1 MMASCNKTTKPY
13 CGPSVRKKPSHP
25 YEDQG
30 QTALATHFRQ
40 PPAAPAEKLAHNL
53 LQKQCRPGFNTG
65 CAARP
70 GFLRRLEMKP
80 SLSSEQYAH
89 SRRHPCRTHQRE
101 PECAAYVLPSLLRCY
116 VPGVKVMPE
125 ARLAHRLVK
134 HLDVFSV
141 LGQFFGRRP

>member
-1 MMASCNKTTKPY
+1 
-13 CGPSVRKKPSHP
+13 
-25 YEDQG
+25 
-30 QTALATHFRQ
+30 
-40 PPAAPAEKLAHNL
+40 
-53 LQKQCRPGFNTG
+53 
-65 CAARP
+65 
-70 GFLRRLEMKP
+70 MKP
-80 SLSSEQYAH
+80 SLNSEHYAH
-89 SRRHPCRTHQRE
+89 PRRHPCRIHKRE